1 MNNDENIT
9 PEDEL
14 KAENELLKLKLE
26 MEHGMKHQES
36 SLPPEI
42 ENQWLN
48 HVYNFEQQ
56 WENAKQTTVYKFL
69 DSPPFKEIGELKE
82 EQVEAELDRLF
93 DIMTGQDVRLD
104 MLAEYPASVIYKF
117 VTEELFNAEIDD
129 MHVEGMMHCFIYE
142 EFHPNHK
149 YDLEGSAQEYA
160 DKIFSKRWNIEH
172 SVFTVNET
180 IIFNGHEFP
189 KEEFSAK
196 VLSFQQ
202 LHQDIELK
210 NFNITNLQ
218 FNLEEQRASVE
229 TELDILLK
237 FEKGET
243 KELHQK
249 ATFYYKDSD
258 YWTLY
263 KIDMEGLDF

>member
-1 MNNDENIT
+1 
-9 PEDEL
+9 
-14 KAENELLKLKLE
+14 LLSILT
-26 MEHGMKHQES
+26 S
-36 SLPPEI
+36 
-42 ENQWLN
+42 
-48 HVYNFEQQ
+48 
-56 WENAKQTTVYKFL
+56 
-69 DSPPFKEIGELKE
+69 
-82 EQVEAELDRLF
+82 
-93 DIMTGQDVRLD
+93 
-104 MLAEYPASVIYKF
+104 
-117 VTEELFNAEIDD
+117 
-129 MHVEGMMHCFIYE
+129 
-142 EFHPNHK
+142 
-149 YDLEGSAQEYA
+149 DL
-160 DKIFSKRWNIEH
+160 
-172 SVFTVNET
+172 SVFGN
-180 IIFNGHEFP
+180 NGRLRLGQVIL
-189 KEEFSAK
+189 K
-196 VLSFQQ
+196 VFLSFQQ